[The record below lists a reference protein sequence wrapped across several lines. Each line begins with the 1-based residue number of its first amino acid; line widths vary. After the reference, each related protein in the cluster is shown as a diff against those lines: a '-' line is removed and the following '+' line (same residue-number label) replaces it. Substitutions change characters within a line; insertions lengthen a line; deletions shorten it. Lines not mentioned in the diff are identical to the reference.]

1 MTSDAIDASPNGFA
15 EGFTVKLTLQTQNLK
30 NLIRHNENSAFG
42 SALYLATWIIMAS
55 AMLIESDA
63 YRYASIFLVITAL
76 TTRSELV
83 SKVSHDWLARLCY
96 AWSAY
101 VLLRFFY
108 GIIFW
113 GEKGTS
119 EWLYAFP
126 AFFPVIGVMLYVQ
139 RRYIYG
145 AATAFIVFSL
155 LALVATVDYSIFDS
169 GSRAAP
175 LFHHNPIHAGVG
187 CGMIFICSVFW
198 LLYSAEAEKLH
209 GVWKWPMVAVG
220 AMTASLSLLGALGAQ
235 SKGVWLALAAT
246 TSFAFIL
253 CGFYFRGRL
262 RMAFIGALAGTST
275 AISALV
281 YPYVQHVAGTTSS
294 ALAALIEN
302 AISTGSLTEAIRI
315 SINAPSTP
323 NSLAERLQLL
333 FNAIELIGQSP
344 WIGWGNLWLE
354 KWRETTYSHVPY
366 TIIHNGYLEI
376 LVRHGIIGIA
386 FVLSFA
392 TISALAILKA
402 LRRERIFLSTAF
414 FLYTISFYF
423 FSTIAT
429 NSNNRLAIGESFFI
443 LVGASVFALSLLNQP
458 ATNGRE

>member
-1 MTSDAIDASPNGFA
+1 MTSNAIDASSNGCA
-15 EGFTVKLTLQTQNLK
+15 EGLTVKLTLQTQNLK

-42 SALYLATWIIMAS
+42 SALYLAIWIIMAS

-76 TTRSELV
+76 TTRKELV
-83 SKVSHDWLARLCY
+83 TRVSHDWLARMCY

-113 GEKGTS
+113 DERGTS

-126 AFFPVIGVMLYVQ
+126 ALFPVIGVMLYVQ
-139 RRYIYG
+139 RRYIYR
-145 AATAFIVFSL
+145 AATAFIILSL
-155 LALVATVDYSIFDS
+155 VALVATVDYSIFDS

-198 LLYSAEAEKLH
+198 LLYSAEAEKLQ

-220 AMTASLSLLGALGAQ
+220 IMTASLSLLGALGAQ

-246 TSFAFIL
+246 ASFVVIL

-262 RMAFIGALAGTST
+262 RMASIGILAGASA

-302 AISTGSLTEAIRI
+302 AISTGTLTEAIRI
-315 SINAPSTP
+315 SINSPSTP

-354 KWRETTYSHVPY
+354 KWRDTTYSHVPY

-376 LVRHGIIGIA
+376 LVRHGIIGIG
-386 FVLSFA
+386 FVLVFA
-392 TISALAILKA
+392 TISALVILRS
-402 LRRERIFLSTAF
+402 LRRGNIFLSTAF
-414 FLYTISFYF
+414 FIYTISFYF

-443 LVGASVFALSLLNQP
+443 LVGASVFALSLLEQQAP
-458 ATNGRE
+458 DARD

>member
-1 MTSDAIDASPNGFA
+1 MTSNAVDASSNGCA
-15 EGFTVKLTLQTQNLK
+15 EGLTVKLTLQTQNLK

-42 SALYLATWIIMAS
+42 SALYLAIWIIMAS

-76 TTRSELV
+76 TTRMELV
-83 SKVSHDWLARLCY
+83 SRVSHDWLARMCY

-113 GEKGTS
+113 GERGTS

-126 AFFPVIGVMLYVQ
+126 ALFPVIGVILYAQ
-139 RRYIYG
+139 RRYIYR
-145 AATAFIVFSL
+145 AATAFIVLSL
-155 LALVATVDYSIFDS
+155 VALVATVDYSIFDS

-198 LLYSAEAEKLH
+198 LLYSAEAEKLQ

-220 AMTASLSLLGALGAQ
+220 IMTASLSLLGALGAQ

-246 TSFAFIL
+246 ALFVVIL

-262 RMAFIGALAGTST
+262 RMASIGILAGASA

-302 AISTGSLTEAIRI
+302 AISTGTLTEAIRI
-315 SINAPSTP
+315 SINSPSTP

-354 KWRETTYSHVPY
+354 KWRDTTYSHVPY

-376 LVRHGIIGIA
+376 LVRHGIIGIG
-386 FVLSFA
+386 FVLVFA
-392 TISALAILKA
+392 TISALVILRS
-402 LRRERIFLSTAF
+402 LRRGNIFLSTAF
-414 FLYTISFYF
+414 FIYTISFYF

-443 LVGASVFALSLLNQP
+443 LVGASVFALSLLEQQAP
-458 ATNGRE
+458 DARD